1 MEGVEPPRLSA
12 LGSKP
17 SMSTSSIT
25 SPERKRIILQN
36 SEMLSSFID
45 MGIFRNMK
53 SHSFFFCE
61 PLTRLSLRKFLQEI
75 QRGQIY

>member
-36 SEMLSSFID
+36 WEMLSSFID
-45 MGIFRNMK
+45 IRIIKNME
-53 SHSFFFCE
+53 SHSFFFYVQE
-61 PLTRLSLRKFLQEI
+61 ARLSLRKLLQ
-75 QRGQIY
+75 